1 MSRHPIPRRRAARLA
16 AVQALYQVEAGAQ
29 DPEEVV
35 REFRAHRLARLLE
48 PFVPDLPSPRVDRA
62 WFEHLVC
69 GAWRRRQELDALIA
83 EALAADWSLERCGYL
98 LRACLRAG
106 AFELV
111 ACPDVPTGVVI
122 DEYIEIAKLFFSGDE
137 PRFVNAVL
145 DRIARR
151 VRAKE
156 ETR

>member
-1 MSRHPIPRRRAARLA
+1 VSAPLLPRRRAARLA
-16 AVQALYQVEAGAQ
+16 AVQALYQVELGGQ
-29 DPEEVV
+29 PPEKVV

-48 PFVPDLPSPRVDRA
+48 PFMPEARSPRVDRD
-62 WFEHLVC
+62 WFQELVE

-83 EALAADWSLERCGYL
+83 GALAADWSLERCGYL

-106 AFELV
+106 AYELL
-111 ACPDVPTGVVI
+111 ARPEVPTGVVI

-137 PRFVNAVL
+137 PGFVNAVL

-151 VRAKE
+151 VRVRE